1 MLSHNIFCA
10 FGMHIIAIGI
20 LPPLTL
26 CDLLFYLNIVN
37 YL

>member
-10 FGMHIIAIGI
+10 FRMHIIAILI
-20 LPPLTL
+20 LQPLTL